1 MPVTENGHWE
11 IDGVLF
17 GPGTPYGTVA
27 IQGLGVPDSK
37 VLDSDLA
44 SEDGGVAGPDY
55 LSPREVIFQW
65 DVDLEPDDPS
75 ADAIIE
81 AMGGAFRPRNNRADT
96 VVASFRRFGRNR
108 RLYGRPRGLVLPWDD
123 DFFMGA
129 GRCSARFYCHDPVVY
144 DDDLTE
150 VAGSGTF
157 PVVNAGNYQVWPV
170 IVVTGPGATVT
181 LTNNAT
187 ADSVVLAGLT
197 GNATVDFKARSV
209 TVGTTDEYGSVEPG
223 PAWWKLQPGVNSIT
237 ATGAT
242 SVTVQYRSG
251 WVNG

>member
-17 GPGTPYGTVA
+17 GPGTPYGTVS

-37 VLDSDLA
+37 TLDSDIA
-44 SEDGGVAGPDY
+44 TEDGGVAGPDY
-55 LSPREVIFQW
+55 MNPREVIFQW
-65 DVDLEPDDPS
+65 DIDLDPDTPE
-75 ADAIIE
+75 ADDIIS
-81 AMGGAFRPRNNRADT
+81 AMGSAFRPRNARSDV

-108 RLYGRPRGLVLPWDD
+108 RILGRPRGLVLPWDE

-144 DDDLTE
+144 DDDLSE
-150 VAGSGTF
+150 VTDSGTF
-157 PVVNAGNYQVWPV
+157 DVENAGNYPVWPT
-170 IVVTGPGATVT
+170 IVVTGPGSTVT
-181 LTNNAT
+181 LTNEET
-187 ADSVVLAGLT
+187 GDDVVLADLSGT
-197 GNATVDFKARSV
+197 ATVDFKARSV
-209 TVGTTDEYGSVEPG
+209 IVGGTDEYGSVQPS
-223 PAWWKLQPGVNSIT
+223 PQWWQLQPGVNSIT

-251 WVNG
+251 WTHG